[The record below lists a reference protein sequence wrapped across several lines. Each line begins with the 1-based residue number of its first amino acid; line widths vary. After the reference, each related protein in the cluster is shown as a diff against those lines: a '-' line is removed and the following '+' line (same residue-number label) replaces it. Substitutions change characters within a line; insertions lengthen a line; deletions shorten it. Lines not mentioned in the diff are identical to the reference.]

1 MVDVTGIK
9 YLGLDRVL
17 KRGTGEIIADS
28 DNALLVRDSV
38 SGAYFLACEDQTA
51 GLSLLDRYVGPECDL
66 LMISNRTGTEK
77 NESGYKAIF

>member
-1 MVDVTGIK
+1 MMDVTGIK

-38 SGAYFLACEDQTA
+38 SGAYFSTRLYSAA
-51 GLSLLDRYVGPECDL
+51 
-66 LMISNRTGTEK
+66 
-77 NESGYKAIF
+77 A